1 MDLFAPQHLI
11 LIFFVLGFPFVALID
26 ILTSDFKESVNKI
39 AWLLAVIF
47 IPIVGPLLYLIIG
60 RSQKKRNSNN

>member
-11 LIFFVLGFPFVALID
+11 LILFVLGFPFVALID

-39 AWLLAVIF
+39 AWLFVSK
-47 IPIVGPLLYLIIG
+47 PL
-60 RSQKKRNSNN
+60 KEHFE